1 MIHPSGLP
9 GKPSRLLQDGSRM
22 PYTPPPPTVIPTMG
36 HTVGGGSSPG
46 GAYAR
51 AYLPQRPND
60 ADALGS
66 GYTSLALSW
75 GGGEG
80 LLHPAVGTG
89 GSSCRVQPTPGI
101 WLVGLT
107 GAFFV
112 SMHTGSCTTHDAYVD
127 MLNIFGS
134 AYSRTRS
141 EHAAPQCPS
150 GDTRSLAMR
159 TCATEL
165 KNTYM

>member
-1 MIHPSGLP
+1 MDHGCRI
-9 GKPSRLLQDGSRM
+9 
-22 PYTPPPPTVIPTMG
+22 PPPYSHTNEG
-36 HTVGGGSSPG
+36 HTVGGGQFSRRSVRPCVLTPEAERCGRTGEWLYEPRVILG
-46 GAYAR
+46 GR
-51 AYLPQRPND
+51 
-60 ADALGS
+60 
-66 GYTSLALSW
+66 
-75 GGGEG
+75 G